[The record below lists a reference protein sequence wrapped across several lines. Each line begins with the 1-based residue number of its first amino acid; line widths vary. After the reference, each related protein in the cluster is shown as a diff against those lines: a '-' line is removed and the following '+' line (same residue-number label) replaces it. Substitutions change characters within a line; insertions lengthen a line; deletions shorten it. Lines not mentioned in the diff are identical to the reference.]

1 MLNKFDLFIVYPI
14 WMIIAIFLILRM
26 LDYVRYTVNAVL
38 TYIEG
43 VIKIYNKKSVFN
55 ISKSLMEIADLL

>member
-43 VIKIYNKKSVFN
+43 VIKIYNKSVFN